1 MCFRLG
7 SDGLLSVIAVTGV
20 HIKFRMFRSKDLSKP
35 VQVTE
40 TTEKILNLIGV
51 VVVFLANGYPT
62 PEINSIL
69 KNQLRPPPL
78 QTETKTNPVSIS
90 YISEA
95 SVRGLNGHVDICM
108 KWVKYSKTPLS
119 NIRIQ

>member
-62 PEINSIL
+62 PEIDSIL

-78 QTETKTNPVSIS
+78 QTETQDQPSLHFLHLRGVS
-90 YISEA
+90 E
-95 SVRGLNGHVDICM
+95 
-108 KWVKYSKTPLS
+108 
-119 NIRIQ
+119 RIERACRHMHEVGKVLQDPFK